1 MDSIEGE
8 LLAAWRRHNELL
20 LFLLDKIPAG
30 GAAAV
35 PAESRGRTVAEQFAH
50 LERVRTAW
58 LGFHATGKRPKL
70 PTKTVKGRPR

>member
-35 PAESRGRTVAEQFAH
+35 PAESRGRGPNSSPTSSGY
-50 LERVRTAW
+50 ERRGSDIMRPANVPTCPP
-58 LGFHATGKRPKL
+58 KR
-70 PTKTVKGRPR
+70 